1 MNKKAFRAN
10 AKTLKY
16 ELRIDSIS
24 PRLVKRLKKDKK
36 SFFQF
41 RQTERNK
48 KEMGIFFKSVFFSLL
63 NLFVALRNKQEWL

>member
-1 MNKKAFRAN
+1 MNGVMNFLIFHQIKLKIKKNKKAFRAD

-36 SFFQF
+36 L
-41 RQTERNK
+41 
-48 KEMGIFFKSVFFSLL
+48 IFKF
-63 NLFVALRNKQEWL
+63 